1 MRKLLIVLL
10 ATLVATGAVTPLAAA
25 DNAAAAQGER
35 DCEYPL
41 TLTDATGEE
50 ITLEEPPERIVALG
64 ASDAQTAF
72 EIGAGDD
79 VVGMPLTAPTEDL
92 QTGERTD
99 VTAADGFEIDTEAV
113 VELEPDVVLAAHVID
128 PETVDQLRDL
138 GLTVYYFHEAES
150 LDDIRD
156 NVAVTG
162 QLTGECAGAQ
172 ETVDWMDQRLDL
184 LESAVDDD
192 DRSLAY
198 YPMGG
203 GYTAGNGTFQHEIM
217 LTAGLENVA
226 ATAEIDGWGI
236 ISEEVVVEED
246 PEWIVYGDSFD
257 EPQVSEAVH
266 ETTAYQEEN
275 FAAVDNN
282 DFSQPGPNVVF
293 AAEQLL
299 ETVHPEAYESISDDL
314 AELDS
319 EYEDTDS
326 TTDGADEGGE
336 ENESENGSD
345 EEGTESDE
353 NDALPGFGVP
363 VAAAAVLAALGL
375 LARRR

>member
-25 DNAAAAQGER
+25 DNAAAAQAES

-50 ITLEEPPERIVALG
+50 ITLEEPPERIVTLG

-72 EIGAGDD
+72 EIGAGDA

-113 VELEPDVVLAAHVID
+113 VELEPDVVLAANIID
-128 PETVDQLRDL
+128 TDTVDQLREL
-138 GLTVYYFHEAES
+138 GLTVYYFPEAES
-150 LDDIRD
+150 IDDIRD

-203 GYTAGNGTFQHEIM
+203 GYTAGTGTFQHEIM

-299 ETVHPEAYESISDDL
+299 ETAHPEAYESISDDL

-363 VAAAAVLAALGL
+363 VAAAAVLATLGL

>member
-25 DNAAAAQGER
+25 DNATAAQGER

-79 VVGMPLTAPTEDL
+79 VVGMPLTAATEDL

-113 VELEPDVVLAAHVID
+113 VALEPDVVLAANVID
-128 PETVDQLRDL
+128 TDTVDQLRDL
-138 GLTVYYFHEAES
+138 GLTVYYFPEAES

-203 GYTAGNGTFQHEIM
+203 GYTAGNGTFQHEIL

-363 VAAAAVLAALGL
+363 VAAAAVLATLGL